1 MSRVVITAQ
10 QVKAALEATGYSFHR
25 VECSSRVEGDW
36 QASRIDNR
44 VSQHGYQRGC
54 RQSA

>member
-10 QVKAALEATGYSFHR
+10 QVKAAFGGYRLFVHRLEYSN
-25 VECSSRVEGDW
+25 RVEGDR